1 MKQSHVQVLIAAGLI
16 LMAATARVVNAE
28 MHWYNL
34 APVAALGL
42 FAGAVLK
49 DKRYAFVFVLL
60 GQFLGDVYF
69 QLFTATPGFYGPA
82 QLFTYG
88 GLIAVTLLGFFMKNL
103 KPVNIVFFTLGGSTL
118 FFLVSN
124 FGYFIE
130 GWNGYSWAGLVKSYV
145 MALPFYRNS
154 IIGDMIGS
162 GLLFG
167 MYFMA
172 QRAFAGKIREQKVK
186 I

>member
-28 MHWYNL
+28 MHWYNF
-34 APVAALGL
+34 APLAALGL
-42 FAGAVLK
+42 FAGAVIK
-49 DKRYAFVFVLL
+49 DKRYAFLFALM

-69 QLFTATPGFYGPA
+69 QLFTSTPGFYGPA

-88 GLIAVTLLGFFMKNL
+88 GLIAVTGLGFFLKNI
-103 KPVNIVFFTLGGSTL
+103 KPLNVVFFTLGGSAL

-124 FGYFIE
+124 FGYFAE
-130 GWNGYSWAGLVKSYV
+130 GWNGYSWAGLVKAYV
-145 MALPFYRNS
+145 MAIPFYRNS
-154 IIGDMIGS
+154 MIGDLIGS

-167 MYFMA
+167 LYFLA
-172 QRAFAGKIREQKVK
+172 QRVFAGKVQNARV
-186 I
+186 